1 MTTTKKT
8 KLTGPTKKTKLTVPM
23 KKALLEDAFSTLY
36 DKDLRK
42 AMQMTKTAAEY
53 QIETFL
59 KGEQLVPQMARD
71 LVSAYNVKLITFQ
84 RVHLPSYVEFVD
96 RTGSKAITRRAFA
109 PHDETLGIN
118 NGYVGYKHCNWE
130 IQLSKPVTLPLIGK
144 YYNRLCEGSSYRDE
158 SGNQFPPRLSIN
170 WGNEPHILAIFNTNS
185 LIHGQIIA
193 AYEATY
199 RYETDAIALVENFQL
214 LLKAA
219 KNVEMVQDFYP
230 RAKAI
235 CAPLI
240 ATPDLP
246 AFINTALLDRMKG
259 MEFDPVK
266 LAA

>member
-1 MTTTKKT
+1 MIAKKT
-8 KLTGPTKKTKLTVPM
+8 KLTGPM

-42 AMQMTKTAAEY
+42 AMQMAKTAAEY

-59 KGEQLVPQMARD
+59 KGEPLVPQMARD

-109 PHDETLGIN
+109 PHDEILGIN
-118 NGYVGYKHCNWE
+118 KGYVGYKHCNWE

-144 YYNRLCEGSSYRDE
+144 YNNRISEGNNYIGENGQPS
-158 SGNQFPPRLSIN
+158 PPRLNIN
-170 WGNEPHILAIFNTNS
+170 WNDQYHTLSIFNTNS

-214 LLKAA
+214 LLNAA

-235 CAPLI
+235 CAPLEVV
-240 ATPDLP
+240 PDLP